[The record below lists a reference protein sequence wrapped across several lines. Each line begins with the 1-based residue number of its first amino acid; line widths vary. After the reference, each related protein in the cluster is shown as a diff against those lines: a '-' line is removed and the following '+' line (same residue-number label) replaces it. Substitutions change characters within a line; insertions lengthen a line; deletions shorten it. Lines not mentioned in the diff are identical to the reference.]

1 MKRTALLGALVLAAL
16 SAATAGALMQA
27 PPSGDTCTASGSGP
41 VYTLHITL
49 PPGAQQFGFAFGAHG
64 AAITNAVIPGANG
77 NFTTQGMPAGTN
89 GVWIS
94 DAPLPATNNVTVT
107 ASGTAS
113 SLSVIPASTTKPD
126 YFRPI
131 TSRFTSGTGLQ
142 HIAFSIDHQAAY
154 NARAGAW
161 GLVVRI
167 PTGGIVSAQQLVP
180 TVGTGAAATV
190 TPKPFVQAHR
200 VSMKSGGTV
209 TLMLRPTSKA
219 MTALRT
225 SASLHVRL
233 KVTLDAADGR
243 STTKLLSLTLR
254 K

>member
-1 MKRTALLGALVLAAL
+1 MKKTALFGALVLAAL
-16 SAATAGALMQA
+16 WAVAASARMEA

-77 NFTTQGMPAGTN
+77 NFTTQGVAANTS

-94 DAPLPATNNVTVT
+94 DAPLPATNNVTLT
-107 ASGTAS
+107 TSGKAS
-113 SLSVIPASTTKPD
+113 SLTVVPASTTQPA

-131 TSRFTSGTGLQ
+131 TCRFTSGTGLQ
-142 HIAFSIDHQAAY
+142 HIAFSINHNAAY
-154 NARAGAW
+154 NARTGAW
-161 GLVVRI
+161 GLIVKI
-167 PTGGIVSAQQLVP
+167 PAGGIVSAQQLVP
-180 TVGTGAAATV
+180 TVGTGAAAAV
-190 TPKPFVQAHR
+190 TPKPLVQAHR
-200 VSMKSGGTV
+200 VAMKTGGKV

-219 MTALRT
+219 MTVLRT
-225 SASLHVRL
+225 NTSLHVRL
-233 KVTLDAADGR
+233 KVTLDASDGR
-243 STTKLLSLTLR
+243 STTKLLSLTLS